1 MEPPSEDSSNKSQK
15 MMSSL
20 PEIEDSPI
28 KKKSSKISFDREK
41 SEFKDNKTQLPHL
54 ILNNKLKSSS
64 YRRLARSEDFE
75 RVKASPLATRL
86 IYNWRP
92 VERQP
97 TRVVQAKVKVYKPP
111 KRIEMPARPSSP
123 YKLFVD
129 YETKDPH
136 AQNHER
142 TMSMKRLQY
151 LRQHTEWS
159 IFPYA
164 AIEEREE
171 YK

>member
-1 MEPPSEDSSNKSQK
+1 MEPSEDSSNKSHK
-15 MMSSL
+15 MPSL
-20 PEIEDSPI
+20 PEIEDSSI
-28 KKKSSKISFDREK
+28 KKRSSKISFEREK
-41 SEFKDNKTQLPHL
+41 SELKDKKTQLPHL

>member
-1 MEPPSEDSSNKSQK
+1 MEPSEDSSNKSQK
-15 MMSSL
+15 MPSL
-20 PEIEDSPI
+20 PEIEDSSI
-28 KKKSSKISFDREK
+28 KKRSSKISFEREK
-41 SEFKDNKTQLPHL
+41 SELKDKKTQLPHL
-54 ILNNKLKSSS
+54 ILNNQLKSSS

-86 IYNWRP
+86 IFNWRP